1 MLYTEHIKDNKLF
14 LRLYRKGKY
23 TATEYFTAYYM
34 PNKLPFNRFGITAG
48 KKIGSA
54 VVRNRAKR
62 ILREAYRKNE
72 LSMPIGYDIVF
83 VARPGIVGAKTG
95 DIERVLLSKVI
106 KSMRSENVGADII
119 RPKKL

>member
-23 TATEYFTAYYM
+23 TATEYFTAYYLK
-34 PNKLPFNRFGITAG
+34 NNLPYNRFGITAG
-48 KKIGSA
+48 KKLGSA

-72 LSMPIGYDIVF
+72 ISMPIGYDIVF
-83 VARPGIVGAKTG
+83 VARAGIVGVKT
-95 DIERVLLSKVI
+95 DDVEKALLSKVI
-106 KSMRSENVGADII
+106 KAMKN
-119 RPKKL
+119 

>member
-1 MLYTEHIKDNKLF
+1 MLYTEKIKDNKLF

-23 TATEYFTAYYM
+23 TATEYFTAYYLQ
-34 PNKLPFNRFGITAG
+34 NRLSYNRFGITAG

-54 VVRNRAKR
+54 VTRNRAKR

-83 VARPGIVGAKTG
+83 VARTGIVGVKTG
-95 DIERVLLSKVI
+95 DIEKALTSKVI
-106 KSMRSENVGADII
+106 KGMTSQ
-119 RPKKL
+119 

>member
-14 LRLYRKGKY
+14 LRLYKRGKY
-23 TATEYFTAYYM
+23 VATEYFTAYYM

-72 LSMPIGYDIVF
+72 ILMPVGYDIVF
-83 VARPGIVGAKTG
+83 VARAEIVGAKTG
-95 DIERVLLSKVI
+95 DIERFIVSKV
-106 KSMRSENVGADII
+106 
-119 RPKKL
+119 

>member
-14 LRLYRKGKY
+14 LKLYRKGRY
-23 TATEYFTAYYM
+23 TATEYFTAYYL
-34 PNKLPFNRFGITAG
+34 PNKLPYNRFGITAG

-72 LSMPIGYDIVF
+72 INMPIGYDIVF
-83 VARPGIVGAKTG
+83 VARSGIIGKKTD
-95 DIERVLLSKVI
+95 DIEKVLFSKVI
-106 KSMRSENVGADII
+106 KGMTPQSA
-119 RPKKL
+119 